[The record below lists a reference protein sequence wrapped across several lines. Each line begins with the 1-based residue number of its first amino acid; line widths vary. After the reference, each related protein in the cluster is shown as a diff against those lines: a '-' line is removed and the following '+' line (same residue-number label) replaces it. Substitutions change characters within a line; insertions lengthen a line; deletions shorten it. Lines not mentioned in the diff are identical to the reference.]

1 MPTTNRRWMRGCA
14 IVAAVV
20 AALQVALFLVSWLI
34 TAASPETSVRS
45 LLSNEGIRWFFG
57 TFTSNVASAPLTWI
71 VVAAM
76 AYGALRQ
83 SGMISTIAKPKPRTY
98 RQAFALRIVLAE
110 LLLFAVII
118 VVVAFIPHAALL
130 SVTGELFPSSFSICL
145 IPIVAFCVAMISITF
160 GLLTA
165 TMRSTAEVFLSLCR
179 GLADATPLIVLHV
192 LIAELYFSLR
202 YVFPL

>member
-1 MPTTNRRWMRGCA
+1 M
-14 IVAAVV
+14 
-20 AALQVALFLVSWLI
+20 
-34 TAASPETSVRS
+34 
-45 LLSNEGIRWFFG
+45 
-57 TFTSNVASAPLTWI
+57 
-71 VVAAM
+71 
-76 AYGALRQ
+76 
-83 SGMISTIAKPKPRTY
+83 
-98 RQAFALRIVLAE
+98 AFALRIVLAE

-179 GLADATPLIVLHV
+179 GLTDATPLIVLHV